1 MDVASIATFAFQT
14 VITVLIGAVG
24 WGIKNAM
31 KDLKDKTIK
40 NADEINKVQTE
51 LNDLKSDLPLVYVL
65 REDFIRVLNNVDTN
79 FDKVNGKIDKV
90 NEKLDKLLFTNKNE
104 KEQ

>member
-14 VITVLIGAVG
+14 VITVLLGAVG

-90 NEKLDKLLFTNKNE
+90 NEKLDKLLFNNKNE
-104 KEQ
+104 KE